1 MIATNTLISPYGG
14 KLIDLL
20 VPHQEREELKAHA
33 STLASIQ
40 ISDRAACDLEM
51 LAIGAFS
58 PLDRFM
64 GQADHQAVLDTMRLT
79 NGALFPIPVTLPVS
93 AGPEIALDTDIALRN
108 DKNELLAV
116 MTIEE
121 IYPWDLQRGG
131 PEGLWHAG
139 SAPSA
144 GGRDASLGQAQYL
157 RPAARAEPA

>member
-64 GQADHQAVLDTMRLT
+64 GQADHQAVAKEHQQAREQELASQRPPRCHRTTSRRHC
-79 NGALFPIPVTLPVS
+79 NPAGCPAPGHVTLLS
-93 AGPEIALDTDIALRN
+93 CT
-108 DKNELLAV
+108 
-116 MTIEE
+116 
-121 IYPWDLQRGG
+121 
-131 PEGLWHAG
+131 
-139 SAPSA
+139 S
-144 GGRDASLGQAQYL
+144 SLTV
-157 RPAARAEPA
+157 RTV